1 MIEEPCTT
9 LLLYCGLHYDRRV
22 SQPLEL
28 VLLVVTGL
36 VAGAL
41 NVVAGGGS
49 FLTLPV
55 LLFLGLPAG
64 VANATNRVGV
74 LAQNVSG
81 VWGFHRHGALD
92 WAWALRASAPSVLG
106 AGLGA
111 WLALRVPDF
120 AFTRL
125 LSLTMLAVTLWSIW
139 RNRSGA
145 ARPATARHE
154 GRPPDGGPLAML
166 GFFAVGIYGGFIQAG
181 VGFFLLALTTAAGLD
196 LIRGNAVKLL
206 SVLLMTVLSLLI
218 FGGAGAVNWPLG
230 AALAVGNFLG
240 GLIGVRM
247 AVLKG
252 QVWLER
258 VVTGTIIVFAVLLWL
273 T

>member
-1 MIEEPCTT
+1 M
-9 LLLYCGLHYDRRV
+9 
-22 SQPLEL
+22 SQPLEF
-28 VLLVVTGL
+28 VLLALVGL

-55 LLFLGLPAG
+55 LLFLGLPAS

-92 WAWALRASAPSVLG
+92 WGWALRASMPSVVG
-106 AGLGA
+106 AGVGA

-139 RNRSGA
+139 RNRAGGA
-145 ARPATARHE
+145 RASAGGHE
-154 GRPPDGGPLAML
+154 GRPPHGDALAML

-181 VGFFLLALTTAAGLD
+181 VGFFLLALTSAAGLD
-196 LIRGNAVKLL
+196 LVRGNAVKLL
-206 SVLLMTVLSLLI
+206 SVLLMTVLSLAI

-230 AALAVGNFLG
+230 AALAVGNFAG
-240 GLIGVRM
+240 GLVGVRL

-258 VVTGTIIVFAVLLWL
+258 VVTGTIIMFAVLLWL